1 MANGTETAPA
11 PDAEPSQPALLEVVK
26 GLRNQPPLL
35 FGIGAGIVLI
45 GVLAATTSIVLVV
58 IVAAVLVAALGAWLL
73 RATRSRTT
81 REGRARVRTNVTR
94 AKITGDAEVGV
105 IENEPERGTAEV
117 DVRAKRAQIGGRA
130 VVGRVGSGRPRR
142 RRRG

>member
-11 PDAEPSQPALLEVVK
+11 PDAESSQPALLEVVK

-58 IVAAVLVAALGAWLL
+58 IVAAVLVAALAAWLV

-81 REGRARVRTNVTR
+81 REGRATVKTNVVR
-94 AKITGDAEVGV
+94 AKIKDDAEVAV
-105 IENEPERGTAEV
+105 IEDSRGKGTAEV
-117 DVRAKRAQIGGRA
+117 DVNAKHAEIGGRA
-130 VVGRVGSGRPRR
+130 VVGRIGGARPRR